1 MSDFLKDSKYSLTEL
16 LLNAVEKRTI
26 SRPSSPP
33 SSSPP
38 SSVIPDYTEE
48 EMHEATELIAKAA
61 NYFKKNEEYK
71 KRVVFLKRY
80 EEKNLNVL
88 ISAATECM
96 KTSTR
101 PILYSCM
108 IEIFRNMN
116 TGRHI

>member
-1 MSDFLKDSKYSLTEL
+1 
-16 LLNAVEKRTI
+16 
-26 SRPSSPP
+26 
-33 SSSPP
+33 
-38 SSVIPDYTEE
+38 
-48 EMHEATELIAKAA
+48 MHEATELIAKAA

-88 ISAATECM
+88 IAAATECM